1 MTKNPYLKD
10 NRLADVISAIT
21 ALGTYKF
28 YKMDFAGWS
37 DRITGTEANACYWK
51 SVFTEHPEFFRLNST
66 SDRASLVWRRQK
78 PKTYNVDTLTE
89 ILPKDVKN
97 LTADEALRYSRTPL
111 AAPEVASLIDT
122 AIRLHEAALSRQ
134 ESNRWLITLVT
145 GFIGAIIGSSFSE
158 LIGLMKVWLG

>member
-1 MTKNPYLKD
+1 MSPYLKD

-21 ALGTYKF
+21 TLGTYKF

-37 DRITGTEANACYWK
+37 DRITGTTTNAEYWK

-66 SDRASLVWRRQK
+66 GDRASLVWRRQK
-78 PKTYNVDTLTE
+78 PKTFNVDTLSE

-97 LTADEALRYSRTPL
+97 LNPQEALRYSRTPL
-111 AAPEVASLIDT
+111 AASEVASLIDT

-134 ESNRWLITLVT
+134 ESNRWLVTLIT
-145 GFIGAIIGSSFSE
+145 GFLGAVVGSSIGE
-158 LIGLMKVWLG
+158 LIGLIRLATG